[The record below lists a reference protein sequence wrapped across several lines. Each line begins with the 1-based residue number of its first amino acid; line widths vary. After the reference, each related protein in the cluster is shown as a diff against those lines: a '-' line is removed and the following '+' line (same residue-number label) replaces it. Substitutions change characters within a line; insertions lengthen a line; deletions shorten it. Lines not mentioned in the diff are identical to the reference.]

1 MKHIKTLIYLHCI
14 ILLYSFT
21 SICSK
26 FASKYPFLSLT
37 WCAIYATMI
46 FILGVYAILWQ
57 QILKKLPLNVAYAN
71 KSVTL
76 AWGMIFGSLIFN
88 EKITVTNVIGA
99 IIVLIGVILMLTP
112 QKTQNDPTIIKP
124 YHDKDIESNGECND

>member
-1 MKHIKTLIYLHCI
+1 
-14 ILLYSFT
+14 
-21 SICSK
+21 
-26 FASKYPFLSLT
+26 LT